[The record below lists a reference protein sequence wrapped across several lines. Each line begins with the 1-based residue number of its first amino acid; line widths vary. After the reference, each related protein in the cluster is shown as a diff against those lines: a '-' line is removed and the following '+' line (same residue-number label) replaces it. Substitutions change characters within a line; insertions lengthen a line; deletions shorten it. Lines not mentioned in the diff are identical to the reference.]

1 MINRPR
7 RKLGDKYLTTRSGKV
22 LKIHRSLGQRLAAFK
37 EGKVVRKA
45 ERLRHL
51 PKSRL
56 KRAIWRLSPAQLKSY
71 WWSRDG
77 AIMALK
83 VTGVGIVAIF
93 VLTLGVFA
101 FFRKD
106 LPNITD
112 ISGSNLGGSISY
124 YDRTGQQLLWQ
135 DYNAVKR
142 VPVQGNDIAQPIKDA
157 TIATEDR
164 NFYNEKGFDIKS
176 ILRAAFNDIFHRGS
190 TQGGSTITQQ
200 LVKLTQ
206 DWTQQRS
213 LTRKVKELI
222 LAVELERSYT
232 KDQILTGY
240 LNAAPYGGVDY
251 GVQAAASDYFH
262 KSAKDINLAE
272 SAMLAAI
279 PKSPR
284 YYSPY
289 SPDFDKK
296 AFTGRYN
303 YVLDSMVDTGKIK
316 KDQAEAAK
324 KVDVLA
330 EVQPQSTKYAGIR
343 APYFVLAAKAELSKR
358 FLPSDSNSSAKV
370 GGWKVTT
377 TVDMTLQGK
386 AEEIIQNNL
395 RNVTAFGAD
404 EEALVLED
412 TKTGQ
417 MLALVGGTDFNNP
430 DHGKI
435 NYAQWY
441 ISPGSSFKPY
451 DYSALIENSNAG
463 AGSVLYDTKSKLP
476 EYPCTREGLPP
487 PRGNSDCLYD
497 YDFKLPGP
505 LTLRYALAGSRNI
518 PAVKAMLSAVPGRTT
533 DSVNKTISTANS
545 LMAAPGAYKCFTPGV
560 DVNTAT
566 AKDETQCYEAS
577 AIGDG
582 AYMHLDQH
590 VNGLASLGRLG
601 QAIPNTYIM
610 QINDSAN
617 KAIYKW
623 SQPKST
629 QVVRPDTA
637 YIVDNMTSDPS
648 ASYLPIKWHRYNG
661 WTNSIKTGTTNNG
674 FDGLMMS
681 WNSQFAVGSWVGYHT
696 RNKTLSTFMENLT
709 TPLTRS
715 MMTFAEDNSH
725 LKNGGGWT
733 EPSGIQHLPAF
744 VVTTHVGVASIE
756 PSPSTD
762 IYPSWYKPRGAS
774 GQPQTIDKVSGKIA
788 TDCTPPAAKQTLGG
802 NAAPDTFSVDL
813 FTGAGGAA
821 NAGSA
826 ATDDVH
832 NCGDAKPSISTYTVT
847 DLGGGQYQLSATA
860 VAGTHPLTAG
870 QFGGTTA
877 YTIDGQPLAG
887 CADGCSG
894 AIDSNGN
901 VTINFTNTSYNGNQ
915 NVVATVTD
923 SVLYQTTSTWSG
935 NLNPAGGGNNGGQG
949 LTLTS
954 AQVSGSK
961 TNFSWSGGTGPYT
974 VYKNDGTAIPGDCT
988 NKNGNS
994 CSVSKVLA
1002 PAGSQV
1008 YVQDS
1013 IGAKSSTVTVSGP

>member
-1 MINRPR
+1 MFKRPR
-7 RKLGDKYLTTRSGKV
+7 RRPSGKYLTTRSGKV
-22 LKIHRSLGQRLAAFK
+22 LKVHRSLSQKWLALK
-37 EGKVVRKA
+37 EGKILRKA
-45 ERLRHL
+45 ERLRSL
-51 PKSRL
+51 PKSRF
-56 KRAIWRLSPAQLKSY
+56 KRLAWRLKPNQLAAY
-71 WWSRDG
+71 WFSRDG
-77 AIMALK
+77 AITTLK
-83 VTGVGIVAIF
+83 IIGGAIVVIF
-93 VLTLGVFA
+93 ILTLGVFA

-124 YDRTGQQLLWQ
+124 YDRSGTQLLWQ

-142 VPVQGNDIAQPIKDA
+142 VPVQGQDIAQTIKAA

-176 ILRAAFNDIFHRGS
+176 IIRAAFNNFFRRGS
-190 TQGGSTITQQ
+190 RQGGSTITQQ

-262 KSAKDINLAE
+262 KSAKDLSLAE
-272 SAMLAAI
+272 AAMLAVI
-279 PKSPR
+279 PKSPSV
-284 YYSPY
+284 YSPY
-289 SPDFDKK
+289 NPDFDKK
-296 AFTGRYN
+296 AFLGRYN
-303 YVLDSMVDTGKIK
+303 YVLDGMVQTGKISK
-316 KDQAEAAK
+316 AQAEAAK

-330 EVQPQSTKYAGIR
+330 EVQPQQTKYAGIR

-377 TVDMTLQGK
+377 TIDMNLQGK

-412 TKTGQ
+412 VKTGQ
-417 MLALVGGTDFNNP
+417 MMALVGGTDFNNE

-451 DYSALIENSNAG
+451 DYATLIDNSNGAG
-463 AGSVLYDTKSKLP
+463 AGSVLYDTKTKLP
-476 EYPCTREGLPP
+476 EYPCSREGLPP

-497 YDFKLPGP
+497 YDFHFPGP

-518 PAVKAMLSAVPGRTT
+518 PAVKAMLTAVPGKTT
-533 DSVNKTISTANS
+533 DSVNKTITTANA
-545 LMAAPGAYKCFTPGV
+545 MMNAPGAYKCFTPGV

-590 VNGLASLGRLG
+590 VNGLATLGRLG
-601 QAIPNTYIM
+601 QAIPQTYIL
-610 QINDSAN
+610 QIQDSAN

-623 SQPKST
+623 QQPKPN
-629 QVVRPDTA
+629 QVIRPDAA
-637 YIVDNMTSDPS
+637 YIVDSIASDPN

-661 WTNSIKTGTTNNG
+661 WNNAIKTGTTNNG

-681 WNSQFAVGSWVGYHT
+681 WNTQYAVGSWVGYHT
-696 RNKTLSTFMENLT
+696 RNKTLGTFMENLT
-709 TPLTRS
+709 TPLTKS
-715 MMTFAEDNSH
+715 LMTYALDHAPTKPVN
-725 LKNGGGWT
+725 WT
-733 EPSGIQHLPAF
+733 EPAGIQHLPAF
-744 VVTTHVGVASIE
+744 VVTTHVGVGSIE

-762 IYPSWYKPRGAS
+762 IYPSWYKPRGTA
-774 GQPQTIDKVSGKIA
+774 GQSQTLDKVSGKIA
-788 TDCTPPAAKQTLGG
+788 TDCTPAAAKQTLGG
-802 NAAPDTFSVDL
+802 ASAPDTFSVDI

-821 NAGSA
+821 NAGSSA
-826 ATDDVH
+826 ADDVH
-832 NCGDAKPSISTYTVT
+832 KCDDVKPSISAFSVT
-847 DLGGGQYQLSATA
+847 AIGNGQYQLSATA
-860 VAGTHPLTAG
+860 AAGTNALGGG
-870 QFGGTTA
+870 QYGGTISF
-877 YTIDGQPLAG
+877 TIDGQPING
-887 CADGCSG
+887 CDNGCSG
-894 AIDSNGN
+894 SMDGNGN
-901 VTINFTNTSYNGNQ
+901 LTINFTNTTYNGTYS
-915 NVVATVTD
+915 VVATVSD
-923 SVLYQTTSTWSG
+923 SVLYQATSTWAG
-935 NLNPAGGGNNGGQG
+935 PLNAASVSNPQN
-949 LTLTS
+949 LTLNS
-954 AQVSGSK
+954 ATVSDNK
-961 TNFSWSGGTGPYT
+961 TNFSWSGGSGPYSI
-974 VYKNDGTAIPGDCT
+974 YKSNGTPVGGDCL
-988 NKNGNS
+988 NKNGPS
-994 CSVSKVLA
+994 CSVSKSLA
-1002 PAGSQV
+1002 PVGTQV

-1013 IGAKSSTVTVSGP
+1013 SGTKSSTVTVGGS